1 MKAFSL
7 TGAVFKDL
15 EWTGKNYF
23 QAADIK
29 WHGNTEKLVL

>member
-7 TGAVFKDL
+7 TGAVFKDRA
-15 EWTGKNYF
+15 WTEKDLF

-29 WHGNTEKLVL
+29 WHGNTEK